1 MMTIL
6 YISLKK
12 MIPRFLVGARWEI
25 IEQSRLNTPLDLFDF
40 SYYNYK
46 VIYIWTI
53 KSNTIS
59 CISKIID
66 VETAN
71 PVVGTQWLREYFR
84 SGWV

>member
-1 MMTIL
+1 MPNAILMFSLIYLHRFLLIARPQDDDGLTKSISMMTIL

-46 VIYIWTI
+46 VIYI
-53 KSNTIS
+53 
-59 CISKIID
+59 
-66 VETAN
+66 
-71 PVVGTQWLREYFR
+71 
-84 SGWV
+84 